1 MISFIKFFI
10 KMSVPD
16 NMSPKKF
23 IIYLIVGL
31 TIFWIFIFY
40 ISYIG
45 KKQKI
50 EEYKR
55 IEQETKV
62 FHEENIQKLKT
73 TLNNA
78 KNAKKSDFND
88 TGNLD
93 DDYLLE
99 ALE

>member
-1 MISFIKFFI
+1 MQ
-10 KMSVPD
+10 MSIPE

-31 TIFWIFIFY
+31 AILFIFY
-40 ISYIG
+40 VSYNV

-55 IEQETKV
+55 IEQEAKV

-78 KNAKKSDFND
+78 KNAKKIDFND

>member
-1 MISFIKFFI
+1 MQ
-10 KMSVPD
+10 MSIPE
-16 NMSPKKF
+16 NMSSKKF

-31 TIFWIFIFY
+31 AIFGIFIFY
-40 ISYIG
+40 VSYAV

-55 IEQETKV
+55 IEEEAKI

>member
-1 MISFIKFFI
+1 MQMFDFETWS
-10 KMSVPD
+10 S
-16 NMSPKKF
+16 KKL
-23 IIYLIVGL
+23 IIALIVL
-31 TIFWIFIFY
+31 LAIFPMSIFY
-40 ISYIG
+40 ISYYF

-73 TLNNA
+73 TLNNV

>member
-10 KMSVPD
+10 KSGYFD
-16 NMSPKKF
+16 FSPKKF
-23 IIYLIVGL
+23 TIGLIVGL
-31 TIFWIFIFY
+31 GIFVIYLFN

>member
-1 MISFIKFFI
+1 MIFIKFLMQIIDFKTWSSKKTIIVFI
-10 KMSVPD
+10 VLFAIFPMS
-16 NMSPKKF
+16 
-23 IIYLIVGL
+23 
-31 TIFWIFIFY
+31 IFY
-40 ISYIG
+40 ISYYF

-55 IEQETKV
+55 IEKEAKV